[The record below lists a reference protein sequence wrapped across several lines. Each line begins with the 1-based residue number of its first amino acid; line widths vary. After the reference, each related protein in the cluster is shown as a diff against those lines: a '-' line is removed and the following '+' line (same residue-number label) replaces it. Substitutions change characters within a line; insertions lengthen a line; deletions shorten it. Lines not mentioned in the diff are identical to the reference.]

1 VNTIV
6 GEQVPPEVLRFRA
19 EFPIFEQRTHLASN
33 SKGALSRS
41 VMAAHE
47 EYLRTWRELG
57 APWDIWVQQHEAL
70 KASFAQ
76 MIGARPHEVAVC
88 ASLSGAFGAIAS
100 ALEWSERPG
109 IALDD
114 FCFPSVAY
122 LWHAQSAR
130 GAQVR
135 PVHADE
141 ADEIR
146 PEAFADVVD
155 SSCQLLSVAHVCYR
169 NGHLLDLEPVGRI
182 AHEAGAMFVVDDYQC
197 CGSRPIDV
205 RAADIDVLATGTLKF
220 LLGSPGVAML
230 YVKEELLDRLHPTLT
245 GWFGQSNPN
254 DFQIERHLEAPDAG
268 RFQNGTPAIGAVYD
282 SLAGIDQ
289 ITSVGLEPIG
299 SWIDRLTALLIERL
313 DGEGFVVATPRDP
326 ARRGPQVA
334 IRTQDMAE
342 VVRQLAQRGIF
353 VTSRDGNIRA
363 AFHYYNTP
371 SDIDVLMA
379 ALDEIRPLMVQRER

>member
-1 VNTIV
+1 MNTIV
-6 GEQVPPEVLRFRA
+6 SEQVPPEVLRFRA
-19 EFPIFEQRTHLASN
+19 EFSIFEHRTHLASN
-33 SKGALSRS
+33 SKGALSHS
-41 VMAAHE
+41 VIAAHE

-57 APWDIWVQQHEAL
+57 APWDVWVQQHETLRAR
-70 KASFAQ
+70 FAQ

-88 ASLSGAFGAIAS
+88 PSLSVAFGAIAS
-100 ALEWSERPG
+100 ALEWGQRPG

-122 LWHAQSAR
+122 LWHAQGAR

-146 PEAFADVVD
+146 PEAFAEVVD
-155 SSCQLLSVAHVCYR
+155 SSCQVVSVAHVCYR

-182 AHEAGAMFVVDDYQC
+182 AHDAGAMFVVDDYQC

-220 LLGSPGVAML
+220 LLGSAGVALM
-230 YVKEELLDRLHPTLT
+230 YVKEELLERLHPTLT

-268 RFQNGTPAIGAVYD
+268 RFQSGTPAIPAVYD
-282 SLAGIDQ
+282 SLAGIEL
-289 ITSVGLEPIG
+289 ISSVGLEPIG
-299 SWIDRLTALLIERL
+299 SWIDHLTALLIERL
-313 DGEGFVVATPRDP
+313 DSEGFVIATPRDP
-326 ARRGPQVA
+326 ARRGAQVA
-334 IRTQDMAE
+334 VRTHDMAAA
-342 VVRQLAQRGIF
+342 VQQLAQRDIV
-353 VTSRDGNIRA
+353 VTSRDDNIRA

-371 SDIDVLMA
+371 TDIDVLMA
-379 ALDEIRPLMVQRER
+379 ALDEIRPLMVRREH

>member
-1 VNTIV
+1 MNTIV
-6 GEQVPPEVLRFRA
+6 SEQVPPEVLQFRA
-19 EFPIFEQRTHLASN
+19 EFPIFEHRTHLASN
-33 SKGALSRS
+33 SKGALSLS
-41 VMAAHE
+41 VIAAHE
-47 EYLRTWRELG
+47 EYLRSWRELG
-57 APWDIWVQQHEAL
+57 APWDLWVQQHEAL
-70 KASFAQ
+70 KARFAEL
-76 MIGARPHEVAVC
+76 IGARPHEIAVC
-88 ASLSGAFGAIAS
+88 PSLSVAFGAIAS
-100 ALEWSERPG
+100 GLDWGQRPG

-114 FCFPSVAY
+114 FCFPSIAY

-146 PEAFADVVD
+146 PEAFAEVVD
-155 SSCQLLSVAHVCYR
+155 SSCQLVSVAHVCYR

-182 AHEAGAMFVVDDYQC
+182 AHDAGAMFVVDDYQC

-220 LLGSPGVAML
+220 LLGSAGVALM
-230 YVKEELLDRLHPTLT
+230 YVKEELLERLHPTLT

-268 RFQNGTPAIGAVYD
+268 RFQSGTPAIPSVYD
-282 SLAGIDQ
+282 SLAGIEL
-289 ITSVGLEPIG
+289 IGSVGLTPIG
-299 SWIDRLTALLIERL
+299 SWIDHLTALLIERL
-313 DGEGFVVATPRDP
+313 DSEGLVVATPRDP

-334 IRTQDMAE
+334 VRTHDMAAA
-342 VVRQLAQRGIF
+342 VQQLAQRDIF
-353 VTSRDGNIRA
+353 VTSRDDNIRA

-371 SDIDVLMA
+371 ADIDALIA
-379 ALDEIRPLMVQRER
+379 ALDEIRPLMVQREH

>member
-1 VNTIV
+1 MNTIV
-6 GEQVPPEVLRFRA
+6 SEQVPPEVLRFRA
-19 EFPIFEQRTHLASN
+19 EFPIFEHRTHLASN
-33 SKGALSRS
+33 SKGALSHS
-41 VMAAHE
+41 VIAAHE

-57 APWDIWVQQHEAL
+57 APWDVWVQQHEAL
-70 KASFAQ
+70 KARFAQ
-76 MIGARPHEVAVC
+76 LIGARPHEVAVC
-88 ASLSGAFGAIAS
+88 PSVSTAFGAIAS
-100 ALEWSERPG
+100 ALEWGQRPG
-109 IALDD
+109 IVLDD

-141 ADEIR
+141 ADELR

-155 SSCQLLSVAHVCYR
+155 SSCQLVSVAHVCYR
-169 NGHLLDLEPVGRI
+169 NGHRLDLEPVGRI
-182 AHEAGAMFVVDDYQC
+182 AHDAGAMFVVDDYQC

-220 LLGSPGVAML
+220 LLGSAGVAMM
-230 YVKEELLDRLHPTLT
+230 YVKEELLERLHPTVT

-254 DFQIERHLEAPDAG
+254 DFQIDRHLEAPDAS
-268 RFQNGTPAIGAVYD
+268 RFQSGTPAIPAVYD
-282 SLAGIDQ
+282 SLAGIDL
-289 ITSVGLEPIG
+289 ISSVGLEAIG
-299 SWIDRLTALLIERL
+299 SWIDHLTALLIERL
-313 DGEGFVVATPRDP
+313 ENEGFVTSTPRDP

-334 IRTQDMAE
+334 VRTHDMSMAVQE
-342 VVRQLAQRGIF
+342 LARRDIF

-371 SDIDVLMA
+371 ADIDALMV
-379 ALDEIRPLMVQRER
+379 ALDEIRPLMVQREH